1 MSEGSLSRLVVIDE
15 LYYGWHTHSMFCI
28 KALAS
33 DWAENQGKV
42 RLPMWLVEGNQPS
55 VRHNVLTKDEDRKHM
70 CACAYTGSLTF
81 YTSNHEN
88 IELYMKN

>member
-15 LYYGWHTHSMFCI
+15 LYYGWHIHSMFCI

-55 VRHNVLTKDEDRKHM
+55 VRHNALTKDEDRKHM